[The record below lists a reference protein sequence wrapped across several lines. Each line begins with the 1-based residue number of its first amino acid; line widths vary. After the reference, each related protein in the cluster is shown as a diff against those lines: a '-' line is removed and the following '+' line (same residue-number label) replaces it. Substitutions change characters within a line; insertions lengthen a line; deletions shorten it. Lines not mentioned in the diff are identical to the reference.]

1 MIVQRYRK
9 TEKGLKAV
17 SLRMG
22 YRLYQVQ
29 QLIKKTHVSASHG
42 AQSKCFNINQT

>member
-1 MIVQRYRK
+1 MIVQRYREM
-9 TEKGLKAV
+9 EKGLKSI
-17 SLRMG
+17 SLSVG
-22 YRLYQVQ
+22 YRLHQVQ